1 MSSSTR
7 PRSGLKAD
15 GRLGDPPLRGAVHHR
30 DLPLL
35 RGGDVFGIME
45 LHYLQEGI
53 HLAKLYFKYG
63 AMGSSKTATA
73 LITKYNYEERG
84 MAVWLLKPA
93 ADDRDGASVIRSRV
107 GLLAPADAVAAGDD
121 LLQRLAARPRP
132 DVIVVD
138 ECQFLAEA
146 QIDQLRAIV
155 DLQNIPVLCFGLRTD
170 FQTRLFPGS
179 RRLFE
184 LADSI
189 TEIKTI
195 CACGAKATVNAR
207 LDPQGY
213 ILTEGAQ
220 VELGGNERYLAMCH
234 RCYMTHIREHKKVR

>member
-1 MSSSTR
+1 
-7 PRSGLKAD
+7 
-15 GRLGDPPLRGAVHHR
+15 
-30 DLPLL
+30 
-35 RGGDVFGIME
+35 ME
-45 LHYLQEGI
+45 LHYLQEDI